1 MGKRYCINIDF
12 LLYLSSEKVKL
23 VSSFRESESFFSE
36 QEVIMYCIEKTSQ
49 KFLSEYQQLVKDP
62 YDANTI
68 WRGADEMSPVGLVID
83 GRKFFDDKMYYYE
96 AWMSF
101 EVCEEKHD
109 MFSLD
114 SIKRIKK
121 ELKH

>member
-1 MGKRYCINIDF
+1 MGKRYYININF
-12 LLYLSSEKVKL
+12 LLYLSPEKVKL
-23 VSSFRESESFFSE
+23 VWSFQESESFFSE
-36 QEVIMYCIEKTSQ
+36 QDAIRYCIEKTSQ
-49 KFLSEYQQLVKDP
+49 KFLNEYRQLVKDP
-62 YDANTI
+62 YNANTV
-68 WRGADEMSPVGLVID
+68 WRGKDDPIPVGLVID

-101 EVCEEKHD
+101 EVCEEKYD